1 MLRFIARNWW
11 MLVLRGAC
19 AILFGVLA
27 FTWPGVT
34 LGALVL
40 LWGVYAFADGI
51 LAFAAA
57 FSGAAG
63 TPWWVLI
70 LEGLVSI
77 AAAAAAVLYPGI
89 TAIVLLYVIAAW
101 AIVTGV
107 FEIAAAIQ
115 LRKEIEGEIWLGL
128 AGLASIFFGLAL
140 FARPGAGAL
149 AVVWIIGAYAI
160 VFGALLVALGF
171 RVKALKAQFA
181 TSRS

>member
-1 MLRFIARNWW
+1 MLQLIAKNWW
-11 MLVLRGAC
+11 MLVLRGVC

-40 LWGVYAFADGI
+40 LWAVYAFADGV

-57 FSGAAG
+57 FSGASG

-101 AIVTGV
+101 AVVTGV

-115 LRKEIEGEIWLGL
+115 LRKEIQGEVWLGL
-128 AGLASIFFGLAL
+128 AGLASVLFGLVL

-149 AVVWIIGAYAI
+149 AVVWIIGAYAV
-160 VFGALLVALGF
+160 VFGVLLVALGL
-171 RVKALKAQFA
+171 RVKALKTRLA
-181 TSRS
+181 